1 MFHDLSI
8 DPEIPDVVPARVLA
22 SLQVEFEREFRL
34 AKRERTQVGRDRT
47 QRMDERPERMDRT
60 DEA

>member
-1 MFHDLSI
+1 MFHVLPI

-34 AKRERTQVGRDRT
+34 AKRERTQAGRDRT
-47 QRMDERPERMDRT
+47 QRVDKRAERIDRA